1 MRSPV
6 KILFLSLCWAFVTTG
21 IAEDLLEPR
30 DWKSLDGMSLKAEL
44 VRLDGHKVS
53 LKREKDGRV
62 FPFPLEKLSKEDQ
75 DLIASEAKK
84 IDQMAVKAVDKHRY
98 FVGLPDTDES
108 VWGLAVRLDKHRVLW
123 EAISQASWQS
133 SEAGTRLL
141 KITPKRMVREEEGQY
156 LIEGEHVTLRLVAES
171 GYKINV
177 SGEKLILISET
188 NVKKT
193 LAEKGKQFSPFA
205 WKEDLVECRLEKIGT
220 REVLV
225 MTLKVSRSR
234 Y

>member
-1 MRSPV
+1 M
-6 KILFLSLCWAFVTTG
+6 
-21 IAEDLLEPR
+21 
-30 DWKSLDGMSLKAEL
+30 KAEL
-44 VRLDGHKVS
+44 VRLDGSNVS

-62 FPFPLEKLSKEDQ
+62 FPLPLEKLSKEDQ
-75 DLIASEAKK
+75 DLIASEGEK
-84 IDQMAVKAVDKHRY
+84 IDQMAVKAVDRQRY

-108 VWGLAVRLDKHRVLW
+108 VWNLAARLDKHRVLW

-133 SEAGTRLL
+133 SDAGTRLL

-177 SGEKLILISET
+177 SGEKLILINET

-193 LAEKGKQFSPFA
+193 LAENGKQFSPTA
-205 WKEDLVECRLEKIGT
+205 RKEDLVECRFEKIGT
-220 REVLV
+220 REGLV
-225 MTLKVSRSR
+225 MTLTASWSR